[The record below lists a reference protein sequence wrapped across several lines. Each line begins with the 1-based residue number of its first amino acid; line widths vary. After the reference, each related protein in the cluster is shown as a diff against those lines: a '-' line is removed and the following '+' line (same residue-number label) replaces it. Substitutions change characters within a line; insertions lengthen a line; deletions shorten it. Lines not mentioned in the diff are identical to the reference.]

1 MKVLAHHSFYLR
13 GPSLIPKTQREIYNS
28 LIGNYLP
35 QLLLINQG
43 TTLSTM
49 WIKPSLLDLRCQNL
63 DHDKGKT
70 SSEVEP
76 NIIAPIQSL
85 EDYELLMEDFK
96 DDLKE
101 LSDEEMYEV
110 EDEMED
116 AFPLNNEVAKNN
128 WEKHEEAPTSYDDLK
143 WEVEDFHETTF
154 RAASN
159 TDAHMRNFE
168 KILTQD
174 KAQHVK
180 GINKILPNLKES
192 VGPRLTKIQNT
203 QAIIQIDMATL
214 KTDTADIKAMVT
226 EIFYAFKGQAFSAS
240 SESMPK
246 PTLAITGGDQEELVT
261 QADLI
266 QTVIPTTIIPEAQ
279 VTESTT
285 QPITTESTP
294 IIEEGGSSQITPRVD
309 KGNSIATEDDPSP
322 PKLVKASREV
332 IMDHDIPMLIK

>member
-49 WIKPSLLDLRCQNL
+49 WIKPSPLDLRCRNIN
-63 DHDKGKT
+63 HNKGKT

-85 EDYELLMEDFK
+85 KDYELLMEDFK
-96 DDLKE
+96 E
-101 LSDEEMYEV
+101 LSDEEIYEV

-116 AFPLNNEVAKNN
+116 AFPLNNEVAENN
-128 WEKHEEAPTSYDDLK
+128 WEKHEEAPTSYDNLK
-143 WEVEDFHETTF
+143 WEVKDFHETTF
-154 RAASN
+154 RATSK

-174 KAQHVK
+174 KAQHLKKKVLAAAEAYTKHSLNLTKLLTLVK
-180 GINKILPNLKES
+180 DLDLPCIKSTIESLHAPITTQNNLLAEWVESSASMAWS

-226 EIFYAFKGQAFSAS
+226 EIFCAFKGQAFSAS
-240 SESMPK
+240 SEK
-246 PTLAITGGDQEELVT
+246 
-261 QADLI
+261 
-266 QTVIPTTIIPEAQ
+266 
-279 VTESTT
+279 
-285 QPITTESTP
+285 
-294 IIEEGGSSQITPRVD
+294 GGSSQITPRVD
-309 KGNSIATEDDPSP
+309 KGNAIATKDDPLP

-332 IMDHDIPMLIK
+332 IMDPDVPMLIE